1 MWYFKTF
8 MVDAR
13 PLKQTKAWLKLVLVS
28 FTLNEAFPFGS
39 EGKASA
45 YNAGDSGSIGK
56 IPWRGKWQPTPV
68 LLPEESQGW
77 RNLVGYSPC
86 GCKEPDMT
94 EKPHFHFHLEWT
106 NKKKFIYNITNKGGV
121 TRPNFSMLP
130 WLPTEAEGKFCGF
143 QSPLGLETF
152 QVRVAQSN
160 GLFPFRV
167 CVPENRSFG
176 PQESNSL
183 PWCDFFTF
191 FMYLLL
197 HLTLL
202 CSWVYLKF
210 RKSKPGKELPGEI
223 LIFWGKFLGLFYALE
238 FFLTGK
244 GVTPFQAIRRASI

>member
-1 MWYFKTF
+1 

-94 EKPHFHFHLEWT
+94 EKPHFHFHLE
-106 NKKKFIYNITNKGGV
+106 
-121 TRPNFSMLP
+121 
-130 WLPTEAEGKFCGF
+130 
-143 QSPLGLETF
+143 
-152 QVRVAQSN
+152 
-160 GLFPFRV
+160 
-167 CVPENRSFG
+167 
-176 PQESNSL
+176 
-183 PWCDFFTF
+183 
-191 FMYLLL
+191 
-197 HLTLL
+197 
-202 CSWVYLKF
+202 
-210 RKSKPGKELPGEI
+210 
-223 LIFWGKFLGLFYALE
+223 
-238 FFLTGK
+238 
-244 GVTPFQAIRRASI
+244 